1 MKNGIKSVITLSLIC
16 FSVALV
22 LAVTY
27 HFTAPIIERNKAN
40 AATDSLSAVL
50 PDGKDFEKI
59 SLAANTPKTV
69 KEIYKETNGIGYAVT
84 VEVSS
89 SYSSSP
95 MMYTVGIGMDGKIKG
110 IVITSY
116 SESKDF
122 GKDTY
127 PKTYIGMDSALN
139 GAELVAGVTYSSS
152 AFKDGVED
160 VFTALIEMKLIS
172 AGEKTEDQKQKETI
186 NKILAGALNDS
197 GTAIIEEY
205 ESGKF
210 EKIYKAVNGSGY
222 ALITADK
229 KVITV
234 NPFGHVK
241 GYDIDGNIISL
252 SDTEKN
258 DAAGAVPNNS
268 KNGEEKDQ
276 RVLAR
281 YAAENAVFNR
291 LESTT
296 LLSTVTNL
304 FEINEDGTISYGFVS
319 NPIGYNNGVMTVYGI
334 LSADGGIKKIKVSQ
348 IILYSE
354 YYDGYTLDED
364 EYYQGFEGK
373 TESTLTD
380 GDTLISGAT
389 ISANAINKAI
399 KDMFAVYGEL
409 KKDGN

>member
-1 MKNGIKSVITLSLIC
+1 MKNGTKSVITLSLIC

-27 HFTAPIIERNKAN
+27 YFTAPIIERNKSD

-50 PDGKDFEKI
+50 PDGKDFEKL
-59 SLAANTPKTV
+59 SLAPNTPETV
-69 KEIYKETNGIGYAVT
+69 KEIYKETNGTGYAVM

-95 MMYTVGIGMDGKIKG
+95 MAYTVGIGTDGKIKG

-116 SESKDF
+116 SESKNF

-127 PKTYIGMDSALN
+127 PKAYIGMDSALN

-152 AFKDGVED
+152 AFKDGVKD

-172 AGEKTEDQKQKETI
+172 AGEKTEEQKQKELI
-186 NKILAGALNDS
+186 NKVLAGALNDN
-197 GTAIIEEY
+197 GTAITEEY

-234 NPFGHVK
+234 NSFGQVK
-241 GYDIDGNIISL
+241 GYDIDGNTISL

-268 KNGEEKDQ
+268 RDAEEKDK

-304 FEINEDGTISYGFVS
+304 FEINEGGTVSYGFVS

-334 LSADGGIKKIKVSQ
+334 LSADGGIKKIKVSE

-354 YYDGYTLDED
+354 YYDGYTIDEN
-364 EYYQGFEGK
+364 EYYQGLEGK
-373 TESTLTD
+373 TEGTLTD

>member
-172 AGEKTEDQKQKETI
+172 AGEKTEDQKQKELI

-304 FEINEDGTISYGFVS
+304 FEINEDGAVSYGFVS

-334 LSADGGIKKIKVSQ
+334 LSADGGVKKIKVSQ

-364 EYYQGFEGK
+364 EYYQGLEGK

-409 KKDGN
+409 KKDDN

>member
-1 MKNGIKSVITLSLIC
+1 MKNGTKSVITLSLIC

-27 HFTAPIIERNKAN
+27 HFTAPIIERNKSD

-50 PDGKDFEKI
+50 PDGKDFEKL
-59 SLAANTPKTV
+59 SLAPNTPETV
-69 KEIYKETNGIGYAVT
+69 KEIYKETNGIGYAVM

-95 MMYTVGIGMDGKIKG
+95 MAYTVGIGTDGKISG

-116 SESKDF
+116 SESKNF

-152 AFKDGVED
+152 AFKDGVKD

-172 AGEKTEDQKQKETI
+172 AGEKNEEQKQKELI
-186 NKILAGALNDS
+186 NKVLAGALNDN

-222 ALITADK
+222 AVITADK

-234 NPFGHVK
+234 NAFGQVK
-241 GYDIDGNIISL
+241 GYDIDGNTISL

-268 KNGEEKDQ
+268 RDAEEKDQ

-281 YAAENAVFNR
+281 YTAENAVFNR

-304 FEINEDGTISYGFVS
+304 FEINEGGTVSYGFVS
-319 NPIGYNNGVMTVYGI
+319 NPIGYNNGIMTVYGI

-354 YYDGYTLDED
+354 YYDGYDLDED
-364 EYYQGFEGK
+364 EYYQGLEGK
-373 TESTLTD
+373 TQSTLTD